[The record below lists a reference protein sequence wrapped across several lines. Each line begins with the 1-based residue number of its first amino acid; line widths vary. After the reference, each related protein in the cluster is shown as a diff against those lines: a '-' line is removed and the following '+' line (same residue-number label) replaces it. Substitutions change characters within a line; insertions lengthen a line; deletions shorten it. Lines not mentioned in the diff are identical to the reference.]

1 MNVRLERLREEIKR
15 EVTDII
21 RRFKDP
27 RLGFVT
33 VTDVELSRD
42 LEHARIFV
50 SAMGDAAER
59 KQTFA
64 VLQAASGHVRSELAK
79 RIRMRHVP
87 EIVFAQDESI
97 ERGLRIDRLL
107 RELSARENPEVL
119 K

>member
-15 EVTDII
+15 EATDIL

-42 LEHARIFV
+42 LEHARIYV
-50 SAMGDAAER
+50 TVMGEPAE
-59 KQTFA
+59 KEQTFA
-64 VLQAASGHVRSELAK
+64 VLQAAVGHVRSELAR

-87 EIVFAQDESI
+87 EITFIEDESI

-107 RELSARENPEVL
+107 REIAASENPEVR